1 MLGFCSLLVCIAL
14 CTRNIKYSA
23 LHHEI
28 SDIQLTISILCYNQK
43 MYHQIYPAV
52 IDNMKLKPF
61 VYDLVLGWRI
71 GHFICDYQV
80 GRDSASEKT

>member
-1 MLGFCSLLVCIAL
+1 
-14 CTRNIKYSA
+14 
-23 LHHEI
+23 
-28 SDIQLTISILCYNQK
+28 
-43 MYHQIYPAV
+43 MYHQIYPDV

-71 GHFICDYQV
+71 GHFICHYQV